1 MRLSR
6 LWRARPRPFE
16 ASPEAQVDDE
26 LAFHMEQRVRDY
38 IARGMSPEAA
48 RAAAFERLGDL
59 AGVRQECTDM
69 LSEDQLAERRRDWL
83 DDLRQDIRFG
93 VRSALRAPM
102 FSLLA
107 VVTLALGVGANAA
120 VFSAVKSVLL
130 DALPFADAGRIVRIY
145 ARMDD
150 GSLERSSVS
159 AGAAADLTARQRSF
173 SHVAAFYRGA
183 VDVNVMR
190 EGTPRVL
197 RAALSGPGFFATL
210 GVTPAAGRVLSD
222 ADCQTGAP
230 NVVMLSFAAWQ
241 REYAGDRKVIGQ
253 PLEIDGERYEIVGVL
268 PRGFVGPA
276 GSSDLLLPL
285 DIGPALRDPIRA
297 RQQHW
302 LSVIARLKPGVTF
315 DAASRDVAAIGR
327 DLAREHPDAQ
337 AGVSLTTYGLR
348 DDMVGDTRTPLLVLM
363 ASAVLVLIITCANL
377 AGALL
382 SRSLARRKE
391 FAVRVALGAGRSR
404 LVRQLLTE
412 SMVLALAGGAL
423 GLVLA
428 AVSLRAMQSV
438 ATSALPSYA
447 HLSLDGGAIAMTAA
461 VAVLTGIVFGL
472 VPALAAG
479 RGNTQSTLRD
489 ETRGIS
495 ESVQTRRARGL
506 LVAGQI
512 ALCISLL
519 AGAGLLMRSLWAM
532 ATAPLGFSPE
542 GVLTFAVQPPSNVYR
557 TSEAVTQFYD
567 RFTDR
572 IRGLPAVRSVATI
585 SELPTPSMNRNG
597 LAIEG
602 VTWPNGDAEPFIA
615 YSAVSDDYFRAM
627 GISLREGRTFSEADK
642 PGAPMSIVIS
652 EGMAKRFWPNG
663 NAIGARIMLGP
674 ARGLPWMQVI
684 GIVGDVRNDPARPQ
698 PEPMTYASSRQDGW
712 LTRAIVVRTAG
723 DPSALIKPIERELLG
738 LDRSFTI
745 RDAMPLTQVLSTQ
758 LAGRRLPV
766 VLMTAFGGLA
776 LLLASVGVYA
786 MFASMAASREREF
799 GVRIALGSTPASIA
813 RLVLQ
818 QGGRWMLLGLTIGAF
833 GVSLV
838 GKALSGV
845 LYGVR
850 PYDPVAL
857 GVAGVALLACA
868 TAALLVPVR
877 RATRVDPITV
887 LR

>member
-6 LWRARPRPFE
+6 LWRARSRPFE
-16 ASPEAQVDDE
+16 ASPEAQVDEE
-26 LAFHMEQRVRDY
+26 LAFHIEQRVDDY
-38 IARGMSPEAA
+38 IARGMSPDAA
-48 RAAAFERLGDL
+48 RAAAYERLGDL
-59 AGVRQECTDM
+59 TGVRQECSHM
-69 LSEDQLAERRRDWL
+69 LAEDQLAERRRDWL

-93 VRSALRAPM
+93 TRSALRAPL

-130 DALPFADAGRIVRIY
+130 DALPFADAGRLVRIY

-150 GSLERSSVS
+150 GSMERSSVS
-159 AGAAADLTARQRSF
+159 AGTTADLAARQRSF
-173 SHVAAFYRGA
+173 SQLATFYRGY

-190 EGTPRVL
+190 DATPRVL
-197 RAALSGPGFFATL
+197 RAALGGTGFFSTL
-210 GVTPAAGRVLSD
+210 GVTAAAGRVLTD

-230 NVVMLSFAAWQ
+230 NVVMLSYTTWQ
-241 REYAGDRKVIGQ
+241 REYAGDRGAIGQ
-253 PLEIDGERYEIVGVL
+253 TLEIDGERYEIVGVL
-268 PRGFVGPA
+268 PRGFVSPA
-276 GSSDLLLPL
+276 GTSDLLLPL

-297 RQQHW
+297 RKQHW
-302 LSVIARLKPGVTF
+302 LSIVARLKPGVTF
-315 DAASRDVAAIGR
+315 ESASRDVAAIGR

-337 AGVSLTTYGLR
+337 AGMSLTTYGLR

-363 ASAVLVLIITCANL
+363 ASAALVLVITCANL

-391 FAVRVALGAGRSR
+391 FAVRVALGAGRGR

-428 AVSLRAMQSV
+428 AVSLRAIQSV

-447 HLSLDGGAIAMTAA
+447 QLSLDGGAIAITAA
-461 VAVLTGIVFGL
+461 VAILTGIAFGL

-489 ETRGIS
+489 ETRGTS
-495 ESVQTRRARGL
+495 ESVHTRRARGV

-519 AGAGLLMRSLWAM
+519 AGAALLIRSLWAM
-532 ATAPLGFSPE
+532 ATAPLGFLPD
-542 GVLTFAVQPPSNVYR
+542 GVLTFALQLPSNTYR
-557 TSEAVTQFYD
+557 TDQSVTQFYD
-567 RFTDR
+567 RFLGQ
-572 IRGLPAVRSVATI
+572 IRGLPGVRSVATVT
-585 SELPTPSMNRNG
+585 ELPTPSMNRNG
-597 LAIEG
+597 LSIEG
-602 VTWPNGDAEPFIA
+602 VTWPNGEGQPFIP
-615 YSAVSDDYFRAM
+615 YSSVSDDYFRTM
-627 GISLREGRTFSEADK
+627 GIPLREGRMFGDADK
-642 PGAPMSIVIS
+642 PDAPVSILIS
-652 EGMAKRFWPNG
+652 EGMARRFWPNG
-663 NAIGARIMLGP
+663 NAIGARIRLGP
-674 ARGLPWMQVI
+674 NSAMSWMQVI

-698 PEPMTYASSRQDGW
+698 PEPMTYASSRQDPW
-712 LTRAIVVRTAG
+712 PSRAIVVRTSG
-723 DPSALIKPIERELLG
+723 DPNALIRPIERELLS

-745 RDAMPLTQVLSTQ
+745 RDARPLTEVLSTQ

-818 QGGRWMLLGLTIGAF
+818 QGGRWMILGLFVGAL
-833 GVSLV
+833 GVAVVSR
-838 GKALSGV
+838 ALSSV
-845 LYGVR
+845 LYGVK
-850 PYDPVAL
+850 PYDPIAL
-857 GVAGVALLACA
+857 GVAGVTLLACA
-868 TAALLVPVR
+868 TVALLVPVR
-877 RATRVDPITV
+877 RATRVDPINV